1 MTRRFLYIIFAVS
14 LLLAVACN
22 RYIDSKYPTNS
33 PPDVGTAPTN
43 VHVFLDNDAVRLT
56 WTVADSSMFSQYRVY
71 SSTTD
76 TIPTELL
83 DSSTTTEITLTNLK
97 INTVYAFRIVPVL
110 LSGLEGRGSGAVV
123 ARVAHMSITINGG
136 ARYTRSRT
144 VQIQF
149 TAPTGAS
156 DVILSEDSTFP
167 DANYQG
173 YNTTVSFALS
183 DGDGNKIVYSRIQF
197 SDGVESLSLLSDSI
211 TLDTRANIDSVY
223 FSPTGTTFTP
233 GDTITFGLDAG
244 ETGGQARAS
253 FSGTSGVSL
262 YDDGDAPDGVA
273 NDGVYTGWY
282 IVPINANLLDGTV
295 TGSFTD
301 EAGNNAPSALAS
313 PLLNINTPPSPV
325 QLVGY
330 LDGDSAR
337 FNWTTTNDA
346 DFEAYRLYRS
356 SSSTVDTSSTMIDYE
371 PGTGGTSFAYRVG
384 AGNSYYFRV
393 FVFDRHGAFA
403 GSNTVRISNP

>member
-1 MTRRFLYIIFAVS
+1 MTRKYLFLLTAMG
-14 LLLAVACN
+14 LLLTTACN

-33 PPDVGTAPTN
+33 PPDAGAAPSN

-56 WTVADSSMFSQYRVY
+56 WSIADSSMFSKYRVY
-71 SSTTD
+71 YSTTD
-76 TIPTELL
+76 TLPTVLL
-83 DSSTTTEITLTNLK
+83 DSSTTTEITLTDLK
-97 INTVYAFRIVPVL
+97 VNTVYAFRVVPVL
-110 LSGLEGRGSGAVV
+110 LSGLEGQGSAAVV

-136 ARYTRSRT
+136 AHYTRSRT
-144 VQIQF
+144 VTVQF

-156 DVILSEDSTFP
+156 DVILSEDSTFAG
-167 DANYQG
+167 ANYQG

-183 DGDGNKIVYSRIQF
+183 DGDGNKIVYSKIQF
-197 SDGVESLSLLSDSI
+197 SDGVESLTLLSDSI
-211 TLDTRANIDSVY
+211 TLDTRASIDSVY
-223 FSPTGTTFTP
+223 FGPANTIFAP

-244 ETGGQARAS
+244 EIGGQARVS

-262 YDDGDAPDGVA
+262 YDDGNLPDGVA

-295 TGSFTD
+295 SGSFTD
-301 EAGNNAPSALAS
+301 EAGNSAPAVLAS
-313 PLLNINTPPSPV
+313 PLLNINTPPTAV

-356 SSSTVDTSSTMIDYE
+356 GSSTVDTSSTLINYQ
-371 PGTGGTSFAYRVG
+371 PGSGGTQFTYRV
-384 AGNSYYFRV
+384 ASGNSYYFRV
-393 FVFDRHGAFA
+393 FVFDQHGAFA